1 MQFVQYDLLYRR
13 LTENYRE
20 RVCGGVDETVSGVG
34 RRYKM
39 TFKVLQL
46 IVDGDFLTE
55 KDLQKISNS
64 NMTTFHHN
72 SNFLK

>member
-1 MQFVQYDLLYRR
+1 
-13 LTENYRE
+13 
-20 RVCGGVDETVSGVG
+20 
-34 RRYKM
+34 M

-64 NMTTFHHN
+64 NITTFHHN
-72 SNFLK
+72 SNFFKIKSNTIEN

>member
-1 MQFVQYDLLYRR
+1 
-13 LTENYRE
+13 
-20 RVCGGVDETVSGVG
+20 
-34 RRYKM
+34 M

-64 NMTTFHHN
+64 NTTTFHHN
-72 SNFLK
+72 SNFFKIKSNTIENRFL